1 MVKLQ
6 EKLPNTGGILQT
18 ITGYKDLATFG
29 ENLKAFGKAIVD
41 FSATVSAEGAINEEA
56 VTAAATAG
64 SIMAKL
70 QNSLEPTGGVI
81 SFFKGHSDLATF
93 GENLSSY
100 GKSISAF
107 SESVIGIDVGA
118 VTAAANAGKIM
129 AAVQGAIP
137 EDKWFDGKMSLSKFG
152 GKIAK
157 FGEKMSEF
165 SDNVTGIDS
174 SAINTAI
181 TSAKRM
187 VSLIKS
193 MDGLDTSGVK
203 VFKDAISSLGKV
215 EIDNFIS
222 AFSGSKSKLVTIGGS
237 LTEAIANG
245 IKSKKSLVSSSI
257 QSVVSDIT
265 RIVVSRVGLLGQSGS
280 TLMDGL
286 LKGMMS
292 KSAMSTNTILNM
304 LNGMLR
310 GVKSSRSEFNKVGSD
325 LTIALINGLKKDSSK
340 AENIFN
346 STISKSLTKVRGY
359 HDNFYNAG
367 SYLVE
372 GFTNGITDNT
382 WKAEAKAA
390 AMASSAL
397 GAAKEA
403 LDEHSPSKEAYSIG
417 DYFGQGF
424 VNALVDYES
433 KTYKAGYSMADYAK
447 DGLGKAI
454 SSLKIVANSDI
465 DVQPTIRPVL
475 DLSDVE
481 AGASTISGLFGES
494 VSIEAMNNVSAISSM
509 MSTRSQNGVNDD
521 VVSAIDKLRG
531 DISGMERPSYTING
545 ITYDDGSNVS
555 NAVESLVRAAR
566 IERRM

>member
-1 MVKLQ
+1 MV
-6 EKLPNTGGILQT
+6 
-18 ITGYKDLATFG
+18 
-29 ENLKAFGKAIVD
+29 
-41 FSATVSAEGAINEEA
+41 
-56 VTAAATAG
+56 
-64 SIMAKL
+64 
-70 QNSLEPTGGVI
+70 
-81 SFFKGHSDLATF
+81 
-93 GENLSSY
+93 
-100 GKSISAF
+100 
-107 SESVIGIDVGA
+107 
-118 VTAAANAGKIM
+118 
-129 AAVQGAIP
+129 
-137 EDKWFDGKMSLSKFG
+137 
-152 GKIAK
+152 
-157 FGEKMSEF
+157 
-165 SDNVTGIDS
+165 
-174 SAINTAI
+174 
-181 TSAKRM
+181 
-187 VSLIKS
+187 
-193 MDGLDTSGVK
+193 GLDTSGVK

-222 AFSGSKSKLVTIGGS
+222 AFNGSKSKLVTIGGS
-237 LTEAIANG
+237 LKEAIANG

-265 RIVVSRVGLLGQSGS
+265 RIVVSRVGLLRQSGS

-292 KSAMSTNTILNM
+292 KSAMSTNAILNM

-403 LDEHSPSKEAYSIG
+403 LDEHSPSKESYKVG
-417 DYFGQGF
+417 GFFGQGF

-454 SSLKIVANSDI
+454 SSLKIAANSDI
-465 DVQPTIRPVL
+465 DVQPTIRLVL
-475 DLSDVE
+475 DLSNVE

-494 VSIEAMNNVSAISSM
+494 VSIGAMNNVSAISSM

-521 VVSAIDKLRG
+521 IVSAIDKLRG